1 MSVSS
6 AHPVLKDVVCSKK
19 KYAYALLQGKSVWN
33 AEKGYCDKE
42 KQIQIGSI
50 RESNGIGEC
59 IFNERFL
66 SENPQFR
73 RWRVF
78 RVAKGPKDNMSTAER
93 ARKRCALPVKL
104 SASPRDVR

>member
-1 MSVSS
+1 MSDSV

-50 RESNGIGEC
+50 RESDGIGEC

-78 RVAKGPKDNMSTAER
+78 RVVSTAER
-93 ARKRCALPVKL
+93 AQMRCASLRRL
-104 SASPRDVR
+104 SAKQQLVR